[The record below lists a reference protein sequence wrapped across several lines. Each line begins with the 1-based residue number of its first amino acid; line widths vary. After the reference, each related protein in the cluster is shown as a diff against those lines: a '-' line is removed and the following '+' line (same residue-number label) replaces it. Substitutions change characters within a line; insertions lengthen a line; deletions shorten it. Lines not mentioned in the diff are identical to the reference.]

1 MRRSCN
7 LLIYLETGPS
17 RRNKK
22 IGILLAHIIAYPVIL
37 WDDKS
42 TGEKQMLTLY
52 YMIKNRLTEEEGQD
66 LVEYALII
74 ALIALACTAGLNGLA
89 TAIKAGFTS
98 IGADV

>member
-1 MRRSCN
+1 M
-7 LLIYLETGPS
+7 
-17 RRNKK
+17 
-22 IGILLAHIIAYPVIL
+22 AYPVIF
-37 WDDKS
+37 WDDHLM
-42 TGEKQMLTLY
+42 GEQKNMLTLY

>member
-1 MRRSCN
+1 M
-7 LLIYLETGPS
+7 
-17 RRNKK
+17 
-22 IGILLAHIIAYPVIL
+22 AYPVIF
-37 WDDKS
+37 WDDHLM
-42 TGEKQMLTLY
+42 GEQKNMLTLY

-89 TAIKAGFTS
+89 TAIKAGFTT

>member
-1 MRRSCN
+1 
-7 LLIYLETGPS
+7 
-17 RRNKK
+17 
-22 IGILLAHIIAYPVIL
+22 
-37 WDDKS
+37 
-42 TGEKQMLTLY
+42 MLTLY